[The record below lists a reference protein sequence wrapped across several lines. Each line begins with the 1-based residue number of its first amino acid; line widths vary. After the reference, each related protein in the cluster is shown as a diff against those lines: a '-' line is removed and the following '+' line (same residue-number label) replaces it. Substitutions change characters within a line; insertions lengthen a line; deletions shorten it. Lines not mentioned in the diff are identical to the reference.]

1 MPITVTIR
9 EPLREGGDV
18 ASARIQI
25 GHKDYDVWYRVTDSP
40 VSDSADTFLAA
51 MLWPAMKVGGP
62 LRINGRVSASLLRA
76 IPTIQDILTSWC
88 PELQRISIESEMSQ
102 ATEIRKG
109 RGVASFFSGGV
120 DSFYT
125 YFKNRDE
132 ITHVIFVHGFDFS
145 LQDEVLRN
153 TVVTAMRKAAAEL
166 GKPLVEVET
175 NFRACTDFYADWGYY
190 FGSALAS
197 VGLLLAPQFKKIYI
211 PSSHSYSHLHP
222 WGSHPLLDPLWSTDE
237 IEIVHDGCES
247 GRAKK
252 VAYIAQSDIALRCL
266 RVCWENREGA
276 YNCGRCEKCL
286 RTMISLRAAHA
297 LDRCPTFQSPLDL
310 DLVARLNA
318 ADVNVKIFLEENLQ
332 AVEAAGHDPQL
343 VQALRD
349 ALNRRYLRG
358 RREKAHQF
366 LDTVL
371 NTFHPKRMLGQTQ
384 QASVKPR

>member
-1 MPITVTIR
+1 MPITVNIQK
-9 EPLREGGDV
+9 PLSEKGDV
-18 ASARIQI
+18 ASAQIQI
-25 GHKDYDVWYRVTDSP
+25 GQKDYKDYDVWYRATNSP
-40 VSDSADTFLAA
+40 VSDGADTFLAA
-51 MLWPAMKVGGP
+51 MLMPAMKVGGP
-62 LRINGRVSASLLRA
+62 LKIDGRISARLLRT

-88 PELQRISIESEMSQ
+88 PELQRVTVESGVRQ
-102 ATEIRKG
+102 AHEIRNE
-109 RGVASFFSGGV
+109 RGVACFFSGGV

-125 YFKNRDE
+125 YFKNRDD

-153 TVVTAMRKAAAEL
+153 TIVTSMRRAAAEL

-175 NFRACTDFYADWGYY
+175 NFRACTDSYADWGLY

-197 VGLLLAPQFKKIYI
+197 VVLLLAPQFKKIYI

-247 GRAKK
+247 GRANK
-252 VAYIAQSDIALRCL
+252 VAYIAQSDIALSCL

-297 LDRCPTFQSPLDL
+297 LDRCPTFQAPLDL
-310 DLVARLNA
+310 DSVARLNG
-318 ADVNVKIFLEENLQ
+318 ADVNDKIFLEENLH
-332 AVEAAGHDPQL
+332 AVKAAGHDPQL

-349 ALNRRYLRG
+349 ALDRRYHRG
-358 RREKAHQF
+358 RRERFHQVVDIVV
-366 LDTVL
+366 DTL
-371 NTFHPKRMLGQTQ
+371 YPKRIRGVWRRGLG
-384 QASVKPR
+384 